1 MKTRFFQRRS
11 AVVLSLVIAGLVLVS
26 TLTVTALNL
35 RNVHASGTGV
45 NGCFPTAGTKTCHFS
60 GINSMADFSS
70 SDPGSSCIYSW
81 TSVFVSDNVVANE
94 PGATS
99 GTPFV
104 AVNIFKFDQCSYTV
118 LLDQS
123 GMTTNVDF
131 RHDASLQSAS
141 VNATVPTTDYL
152 TGATSNFTIS
162 LQWRGVGPLSKV
174 MDQQATRSQHLV
186 LRTHYMGDTRA
197 AIVSG
202 TFSDGTTNYAATP
215 ALSTLYET
223 QGGTLDLIQQ

>member
-1 MKTRFFQRRS
+1 MKMRFFQRRS
-11 AVVLSLVIAGLVLVS
+11 AAVLSLVLAGLVLAS
-26 TLTVTALNL
+26 TLTLAAFNL

-45 NGCFPTAGTKTCHFS
+45 NGCFPTAGTTTCHFS

-70 SDPGSSCIYSW
+70 SDLGSSCVYSW
-81 TSVFVSDNVVANE
+81 TSVFVSDNVVASE
-94 PGATS
+94 PGVTS

-123 GMTTNVDF
+123 GMTTTVDF

-141 VNATVPTTDYL
+141 VAATVPTTDSL

-174 MDQQATRSQHLV
+174 MDQQATRSQHTV
-186 LRTHYMGDTRA
+186 FRTRYMGDTRT

-215 ALSTLYET
+215 TLSNIFET
-223 QGGTLDLIQQ
+223 QGGTLDIIQQ